1 MHKTATTLG
10 TALLLTLAG
19 CASTTGG
26 PTTGPAPTGVNH
38 LATTTGQP
46 DATPESSEPSQATQ
60 DAPTTQDE
68 TKDTPA
74 TDSPAEASSEVAFG
88 KTYTY
93 KDGLS
98 VTVSKPSTYHPTSS
112 AAITKKWPHYVTFKV
127 TVVNKTANKVDL
139 NLFTATAQSSSKE
152 AEAVFDSEGG
162 LEGPPS
168 TRLLKGRES
177 TFKIGFGVQDPKDIV
192 MDVAPDFDHDTAT
205 FTN

>member
-1 MHKTATTLG
+1 MYKTATTLG
-10 TALLLTLAG
+10 AALLLTLAG

-26 PTTGPAPTGVNH
+26 PTSGPGPTGVNH
-38 LATTTGQP
+38 LASTTGQP
-46 DATPESSEPSQATQ
+46 DATSEPSYAVS
-60 DAPTTQDE
+60 DAPTTQDD

-74 TDSPAEASSEVAFG
+74 EDTPTEASSEVAFG

-93 KDGLS
+93 EDGLS
-98 VTVSKPSTYHPTSS
+98 VTVSKPSTYHPTRY
-112 AAITKKWPHYVTFKV
+112 AAVTKKSPHYVTFKV
-127 TVVNKTANKVDL
+127 TVVNKTAKKVDL
-139 NLFTATAQSSSKE
+139 TLFNATVQSSSEE

-162 LEGPPS
+162 LEGSPS
-168 TRLLKGRES
+168 TSLLKGRES